1 MKKSLR
7 RKTGP
12 ERQYRGSK
20 DQPKTGS
27 VAPGETFDPQAVP
40 EEREPHELTHGSPRS
55 APAPGVPVSP
65 ERYEWLKK
73 KARAVRKPPSKHS
86 QEDPSGKK

>member
-1 MKKSLR
+1 MKQSSR
-7 RKTGP
+7 RKAGP
-12 ERQYRGSK
+12 KRQHGRSK

-27 VAPGETFDPQAVP
+27 AAPGEMFDPQAVP
-40 EEREPHELTHGSPRS
+40 EEREPYELTRGSPRP
-55 APAPGVPVSP
+55 APVPGVPVSP

-73 KARAVRKPPSKHS
+73 KARVVRKPPSKHG

>member
-1 MKKSLR
+1 MKQPLR
-7 RKTGP
+7 RKAGP
-12 ERQYRGSK
+12 KRQLGSSK

-27 VAPGETFDPQAVP
+27 AAPGETFDPQAVP
-40 EEREPHELTHGSPRS
+40 EEREPHELTRGSPRP

-73 KARAVRKPPSKHS
+73 KARVVRKPPSKHG